1 MSWRTVVIASSAK
14 LDYQLG
20 FLVIRKED
28 TVKIHLGEISM
39 LIVENTSVSLTAALL
54 SELTKKKIKVIF
66 CDEKRNP
73 SSELVSYYGCHDTS
87 SKIRR
92 QLNWTEDAKASIWT
106 NIVREKIHKQAE
118 LLERYRLAES
128 AMLYKYMDEVRPNDD
143 SNREGHAAKVYFNA
157 LFGKDFTRSLEN
169 STNAALNYGYGII
182 LSAFNR
188 EIVANGYITQLGLF
202 HDNMFNQFNLGSDL
216 MEPFRVLVD
225 CAVKNMMP
233 QKFEHEEKVTVLKI
247 LQQEVRIGNRRE
259 YVNNAIKIYCRSVF
273 DALNENDGLLIKF
286 YENEL

>member
-259 YVNNAIKIYCRSVF
+259 YVNNAIKIYCKSVF
-273 DALNENDGLLIKF
+273 DALNENDSSLIRF
-286 YENEL
+286 YQIEL